1 MGTVAMANKKENMN
15 GSQFYITLRDNINY
29 LDMKHTIFAQVV
41 EGMDVLEKINDVR
54 RALSPEV

>member
-1 MGTVAMANKKENMN
+1 MANKKENMN

-29 LDMKHTIFAQVV
+29 LEKKHTIFAQVV

>member
-1 MGTVAMANKKENMN
+1 MANKKENMN

-29 LDMKHTIFAQVV
+29 LDKKHTIFAQVV
-41 EGMDVLEKINDVR
+41 EGIDVLEKINDVR